1 MLPRLDE
8 GGSECEDGLQGRAID
23 LVRRL
28 GSHSI
33 NVAQLKNF
41 FRLLQPLS
49 ATTSTKR
56 AGTSSASTTTSPL
69 QPTWMCCLLRALRG
83 MMGDH
88 PGPQRFFLFD
98 GLNSGLRLP
107 RMPRWPA
114 KKGYTFCAW
123 VRLEEGPASSAER
136 RSGGVGSGNRTTTT
150 TTPVAEAPCLFSFC
164 GEQRGQGVAACFIP
178 LRKKR
183 RSVQRGATT
192 PETTTA
198 PDADTLQHYALELR
212 VGTGRKKPPTI
223 VRFPGV
229 VVTAGEW
236 VFVAVAHAAS
246 RWGQRGEA
254 SALVDSCWCTSA
266 SPFPRFGDG
275 GVATSSIAC
284 HYPRQAKNAAG
295 NGNGSGS
302 STDTEEGAGAKVT
315 GRPVLCSL
323 RGQVRDTLT
332 LTREDASTDIYV
344 VSGVAQLRGPGGI
357 QHSVDSV
364 VPGFPDELAQRQE
377 LRVMCV
383 PTGPSVVESDTAVHI
398 NMYLCTYNVVG
409 VICPRQPA

>member
-1 MLPRLDE
+1 MNQLLDMLPRLDE
-8 GGSECEDGLQGRAID
+8 GGSDCEDGLQGRAID
-23 LVRRL
+23 LVRHL

-33 NVAQLKNF
+33 NVAQLKKV

-49 ATTSTKR
+49 ATSSKR
-56 AGTSSASTTTSPL
+56 TGTSSTSTTTSPL
-69 QPTWMCCLLRALRG
+69 QPSWMCSLLRALRG
-83 MMGDH
+83 MMGDG

-123 VRLEEGPASSAER
+123 VLLEEAPASSSSAES
-136 RSGGVGSGNRTTTT
+136 RSAGVGSGNSKRTT
-150 TTPVAEAPCLFSFC
+150 PAAEAPCLFSFC

-183 RSVQRGATT
+183 GSVQLGVAAPDATT
-192 PETTTA
+192 PV
-198 PDADTLQHYALELR
+198 ADMPQHYALELR
-212 VGTGRKKPPTI
+212 VGSGRKKPPTI
-223 VRFPGV
+223 VRFPGIT
-229 VVTAGEW
+229 VTAGEW

-254 SALVDSCWCTSA
+254 SVLVDSSWCTSA

-284 HYPRQAKNAAG
+284 HYPRQANNAAG
-295 NGNGSGS
+295 NG
-302 STDTEEGAGAKVT
+302 STETEEGAGARVT

-323 RGQVRDTLT
+323 RGQV
-332 LTREDASTDIYV
+332 
-344 VSGVAQLRGPGGI
+344 
-357 QHSVDSV
+357 
-364 VPGFPDELAQRQE
+364 
-377 LRVMCV
+377 
-383 PTGPSVVESDTAVHI
+383 
-398 NMYLCTYNVVG
+398 
-409 VICPRQPA
+409 ICF